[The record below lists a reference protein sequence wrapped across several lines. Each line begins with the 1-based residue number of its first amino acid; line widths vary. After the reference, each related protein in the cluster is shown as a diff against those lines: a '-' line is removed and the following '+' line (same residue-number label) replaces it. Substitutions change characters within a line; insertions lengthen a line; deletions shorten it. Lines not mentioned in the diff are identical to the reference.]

1 MESHQ
6 KSLLQLHA
14 AVLLFGGTALFAKLI
29 DLPALDITV
38 YRSLVAAIVL
48 CILLIFRKK
57 PLKLNSAKD
66 YQIALLLGGLMGLH
80 WVTYFSGMQLAGI
93 TIGMIA
99 VFSYPVI
106 TVFLEPLF
114 YKSQPK
120 FKDTMS
126 GLVVVFGIYL
136 LIPEA
141 SLGNKVT
148 LGVVTGIISAFL
160 FSFRNI
166 IHKKYFTQYSGRQTM
181 MYQTLIASVML
192 CAFVEVPPMQVNLND
207 WWLILLVGI
216 VFTALSHSLF
226 AASLRNLSATTVG
239 LISCLQV
246 FYGSLFAFLVLAE
259 RASLTTI
266 LGGAL
271 VVSAAFFETWSIT
284 KKQNHNM

>member
-1 MESHQ
+1 MATHQ
-6 KSLLQLHA
+6 QSLLQLHA

-29 DLPALDITV
+29 GLPALDITV
-38 YRSLVAAIVL
+38 YRTFVAAIA
-48 CILLIFRKK
+48 IFLLLSFAKK

-66 YQIALLLGGLMGLH
+66 YKIALLLGGLMGLH

-99 VFSYPVI
+99 LFSYPVI

-114 YKSQPK
+114 YREKPK
-120 FKDTMS
+120 LKDVIS
-126 GLVVVFGIYL
+126 ALVVIFGIYL
-136 LIPEA
+136 LVPEA
-141 SLGNKVT
+141 SLGNQVT
-148 LGVVTGIISAFL
+148 LGIATGIVSAFL

-166 IHKKYFTQYSGRQTM
+166 IHKKHFSHYSGRQTM
-181 MYQTLIASVML
+181 MYQTIVACAML
-192 CAFVEVPPMQVNLND
+192 CFFVEVPPMQVSIRD
-207 WWLILLVGI
+207 WWLIILVGI

-246 FYGSLFAFLVLAE
+246 LYGSVFAFAVLAE
-259 RASLTTI
+259 RPSLTTI

-284 KKQNHNM
+284 KKYKS